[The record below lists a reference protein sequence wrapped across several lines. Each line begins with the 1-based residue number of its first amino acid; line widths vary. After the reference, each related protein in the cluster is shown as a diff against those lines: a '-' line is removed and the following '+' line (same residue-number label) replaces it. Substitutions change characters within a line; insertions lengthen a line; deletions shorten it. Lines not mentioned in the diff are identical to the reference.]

1 MKEDP
6 KQLCMLK
13 CPDVEKLHLRTDI
26 HRQLPC
32 PYCHHHHPYSPPF
45 RLHTA
50 NQDGANIVPMYTF
63 HTMENLDFQIYL
75 YSFESD
81 HGMELISSHVCAN
94 PAIMISWATILRIK
108 HETFSQ
114 HAQQMIQREGFC
126 LELRKDPLRS
136 LRNRLSPTKTVSPSS
151 ALLHIQN
158 WNRLNREF

>member
-13 CPDVEKLHLRTDI
+13 CTDVEKLHLRTDI

-63 HTMENLDFQIYL
+63 HTMEILIFQIYL

-81 HGMELISSHVCAN
+81 HGMELISTPGPV
-94 PAIMISWATILRIK
+94 
-108 HETFSQ
+108 
-114 HAQQMIQREGFC
+114 
-126 LELRKDPLRS
+126 
-136 LRNRLSPTKTVSPSS
+136 
-151 ALLHIQN
+151 QN
-158 WNRLNREF
+158 LK